1 MSIQYIE
8 LTRQEL
14 YDQVWKKPLSQVA
27 ADLGIS
33 DVGLSKTCRRNRI
46 PVPYRGFWAR
56 RESGQTPTVT
66 PLPALPEGKR
76 DRIVFRRRVFDPPKV
91 PETSP
96 ELTAA
101 LEKERDHA
109 PFDSVPERLARSHKV
124 VAEARAAYTGRYV
137 TRYGHLDRKHV
148 KGVLDLLVS
157 PAQLGRA
164 LRLAQGI
171 AIGAERRGHA
181 FHAGDDWHGAG
192 IVVRGQEI
200 HFSIEETSRQLPIEK
215 VATPPKTIAASL
227 WADRVERK
235 YQPTGRFA
243 LKIQNYNPTA
253 IQTSWRDTADD
264 LVEKHISEFFESVL
278 RLSFDL
284 EVRERER
291 KAEQARWE
299 SERRV
304 RSELDAAAKALED
317 LANKYEH
324 HRRLKRLVESMD
336 ERKLVMDL
344 PVGNYPSWRKWAA
357 AYLDELDPLSPS
369 TPSRR

>member
-14 YDQVWKKPLSQVA
+14 YDQIWKKPLSQVA

-33 DVGLSKTCRRNRI
+33 DVGLSKTCRRYRI

-56 RESGQTPTVT
+56 RESGQTPPVS
-66 PLPALPEGKR
+66 PLQAPPDGKR
-76 DRIVFRRRVFDPPKV
+76 DRLVFRKRVFEPPKV

-101 LEKERDHA
+101 LEKERHHA
-109 PFDSVPERLARSHKV
+109 PFDSVPERLVRSHKV

-157 PAQLGRA
+157 PSQLGRA
-164 LRLAQGI
+164 LRLVQGI

-192 IVVRGQEI
+192 IVVRGQKI

-215 VATPPKTIAASL
+215 PAAPPKTVSASS
-227 WADRVERK
+227 WADRVERT

-243 LKIQNYNPTA
+243 LKIQNYNATA
-253 IQTSWRDTADD
+253 IRTSWRDTADD
-264 LVEKHISEFFESVL
+264 LVENHLSEFFESAL

-284 EVRERER
+284 EVRENER

-299 SERRV
+299 SERRI
-304 RSELDAAAKALED
+304 RSELDAAAKALEE
-317 LANKYEH
+317 LADKYEH

-336 ERKLVMDL
+336 ERKLVMTL
-344 PVGNYPSWRKWAA
+344 PVGNYQSWREWVTD
-357 AYLDELDPLSPS
+357 YLDEHDPLRLPAS
-369 TPSRR
+369 